1 MKEKF
6 ERIMNTDV
14 RVQTSHLWVIA
25 LGAVVALGFFIDC
38 VIAPIFSEWCRKI
51 DYEELLESAGI
62 IIGLEA
68 TRKYAL
74 TRFKYLKDLTTV
86 NVKKNSPEEILK
98 EKLWVPAV
106 GWCLVC
112 GYAVNILLIPF
123 FEGIKEVDWF
133 FLHAGVSIFL
143 VVSGLREYGV
153 YSKTEKQMIEDGDF
167 SDTADDPESEP
178 AEN

>member
-1 MKEKF
+1 MKKF
-6 ERIMNTDV
+6 SEVMNTDV
-14 RVQTSHLWVIA
+14 HVSTSHLWVIG
-25 LGAVVALGFFIDC
+25 LGVVVALGFFIDC
-38 VIAPIFSEWCRKI
+38 VIAPIFSEWCKVI

-68 TRKYAL
+68 TRKYVL
-74 TRFKYLKDLTTV
+74 TRYKYLNDLTISGT
-86 NVKKNSPEEILK
+86 KKNTPEEILK

-112 GYAVNILLIPF
+112 GYAVNILLVPF
-123 FEGIKEVDWF
+123 IDSIKSVDWF

-153 YSKTEKQMIEDGDF
+153 YSKTEKQMIEDGEF
-167 SDTADDPESEP
+167 SDTPAPSE
-178 AEN
+178 A

>member
-1 MKEKF
+1 MKKF
-6 ERIMNTDV
+6 KEVLNTDV
-14 RVQTSHLWVIA
+14 QVDTSHLWIIA
-25 LGAVVALGFFIDC
+25 LGAVVALGFLIDC
-38 VIAPIFSEWCRKI
+38 VIAPLFSEWCKKI
-51 DYEELLESAGI
+51 EYEQLLESAGI

-74 TRFKYLKDLTTV
+74 TRFKYLKDLTITGT
-86 NVKKNSPEEILK
+86 KKNTPEEILK

-112 GYAVNILLIPF
+112 GYGVNILLIPF
-123 FEGIKEVDWF
+123 IEGIKEVDWF

-167 SDTADDPESEP
+167 SDTADSEP